1 MGLEVL
7 MGNPYVWL
15 IVAVV
20 AAVIEAVSV
29 SLITVWFVVG
39 AIVSFF
45 IAFFGGPAWVQLVAF
60 LVVSLLCLLL
70 LRPVIMKNRKRGEAH
85 EATLVGKTAIVVED
99 VKDATAGGRV
109 RTPDGVTWVALSAN
123 GDLISAGEQ
132 VRIVNQESIKL
143 FVERN

>member
-39 AIVSFF
+39 AVVSFF
-45 IAFFGGPAWVQLVAF
+45 IAFFGGPAWVQLAAF

-85 EATLVGKTAIVVED
+85 EATDRSERAWRRRARRRTRYRLGT
-99 VKDATAGGRV
+99 GRLH
-109 RTPDGVTWVALSAN
+109 LS
-123 GDLISAGEQ
+123 EQ
-132 VRIVNQESIKL
+132 RL
-143 FVERN
+143 